1 MHIEA
6 DKTIQSQASEVDSSD
21 NNDKMTE
28 IYTQIMLSERSLN
41 SLLWELHANNLTVL
55 EYDMSSTLMKTFFP
69 NFEEVFGHHDNLG
82 VQLQSMTAPTVSIR
96 DSLAIVKTDGKLRF
110 LNPYDEDFDCLT
122 IDVDLEIAIKM
133 ELLQG
138 FTLSG
143 SVVNLTMDVTGLK
156 TYFKSKVRVPDLV
169 TKVSALNQHLIEA
182 INT

>member
-1 MHIEA
+1 
-6 DKTIQSQASEVDSSD
+6 
-21 NNDKMTE
+21 
-28 IYTQIMLSERSLN
+28 
-41 SLLWELHANNLTVL
+41 
-55 EYDMSSTLMKTFFP
+55 
-69 NFEEVFGHHDNLG
+69 
-82 VQLQSMTAPTVSIR
+82 
-96 DSLAIVKTDGKLRF
+96 
-110 LNPYDEDFDCLT
+110 LT